1 MGTRARTITH
11 HLGHAISAFGTSGF
25 TDAAVL
31 VVDGW
36 GSFLEDLDLDER
48 AAVSDAI
55 VGPKETI
62 SMYEAEGIQIRP
74 LLKYAGGWVE
84 NLDTGS
90 SSNAEGMRS
99 FNSLGDM
106 FSSVSDQIFGAN
118 LDAGKV
124 MGLAPYGKPTIP
136 IEEFLVIEDGHLRFT
151 SLVTQRFPHNQRYPN
166 QLHEYY
172 NLASSVQR
180 ALEYA
185 MMYLVRQLRAISNSD
200 NLAMAGGVALN
211 GITNERIVRESGFKN
226 VYIIPAAEDSGT
238 AIGAALFADWQ
249 LNSRNRYIRLTRD
262 SLGRSYTSATI
273 RNAIESTPF
282 LVKQETKNSIEA
294 AVDLLCEGKIIGWF
308 SGGCELG
315 PRALG
320 QRSILCDARGAD
332 AKNILNSRVKYR
344 EDFRPFAPVVLA
356 NHAPEWFDLEDVEV
370 ESPFMLRVVPVRED
384 KRSLIPAVVHVDGTG
399 RLQTVTK
406 ELNGTYYA
414 VVKRFFER
422 TGVPILL
429 NTSLNTRGEP
439 VVETPE
445 DALWCLL
452 MSGLDACVFDGF
464 VVTKEA
470 SYPHPLELVPALIGD
485 AVQIEPRPDVP
496 TDLVVSWQT
505 QWGEAVYALP
515 SPLPDR
521 YEVLVAV
528 LREIDGISN
537 GWTILEKI
545 NGKPGRALAPESFI
559 GMLAQLRRMGTIA
572 FCVDRPDHRVALAS
586 V

>member
-1 MGTRARTITH
+1 
-11 HLGHAISAFGTSGF
+11 
-25 TDAAVL
+25 
-31 VVDGW
+31 VDGW
-36 GSFLEDLDLDER
+36 GSFLEDLDLEER
-48 AAVSDAI
+48 TAVSDAI

-62 SMYEAEGIQIRP
+62 SMYDAEGIQIKP
-74 LLKYAGGWVE
+74 LFKYAGGWAG
-84 NLDTGS
+84 NLDTGTS
-90 SSNAEGMRS
+90 SDGEGMRS
-99 FNSLGDM
+99 FNSLGEM

-136 IEEFLVIEDGHLRFT
+136 VEEFLVIEDGHLRFT
-151 SLVTQRFPHNQRYPN
+151 SLVTQHFTHNQRYPN

-172 NLASSVQR
+172 NLASSAQR

-185 MMYLVRQLRAISNSD
+185 MMHLVRQLRAISKSD

-211 GITNERIVRESGFKN
+211 GITNERIIRESGFNN

-249 LNSRNRYIRLTRD
+249 LNGRNRYIHLRRD

-273 RNAIESTPF
+273 INAVESTPF
-282 LVKQETKNSIEA
+282 LVKQKPKSSVEA
-294 AVDLLCEGKIIGWF
+294 AVDLLCDGKIIGWF

-320 QRSILCDARGAD
+320 QRSILCDARRPD
-332 AKNILNSRVKYR
+332 AKDILNSRVKYR

-356 NHAPEWFDLEDVEV
+356 NHATEWFDLDGVEA

-384 KRSLIPAVVHVDGTG
+384 KRSVIPAVVHVDGTG
-399 RLQTVTK
+399 RLQTVTE
-406 ELNGTYYA
+406 ELNGSYYE

-452 MSGLDACVFDGF
+452 MSGLDACVFDDF
-464 VVTKEA
+464 VVTKEV
-470 SYPHPLELVPALIGD
+470 SHPHPLELVPALIGG
-485 AVQIEPRPDVP
+485 AVRIEPNPRVS
-496 TDLVVSWQT
+496 TDLVASWQT

-515 SPLPDR
+515 SPLPSR
-521 YEVLVAV
+521 YGILVDVLK
-528 LREIDGISN
+528 EIDGISS
-537 GWTILEKI
+537 GWTILEKM
-545 NGKPGRALAPESFI
+545 NGKLDRALAPESFI
-559 GMLAQLRRMGTIA
+559 GILAQLRRMGTIA
-572 FCVDRPDHRVALAS
+572 FGVGRPVHRVALAS
-586 V
+586 L